1 MPPNFETKKSVI
13 NAAAELLLDAVL
25 AASHRSEVVA
35 QRRSGRTEDLR
46 FDGAADRGSGC
57 SAQRWSCLV
66 KTARESPLSAV
77 VGLMFSAALELA
89 ITALPWSAFV
99 SAAIDGLS
107 TRRWSLR
114 RRACSVEMADRSS
127 GGAAALMVHKLGA
140 FGFEL
145 RWFRPL
151 VNVGLI
157 ILLGLVGA

>member
-1 MPPNFETKKSVI
+1 MLLIDAEIGPLT
-13 NAAAELLLDAVL
+13 NAAMGKPI
-25 AASHRSEVVA
+25 VA
-35 QRRSGRTEDLR
+35 TTILQANVDQCSG
-46 FDGAADRGSGC
+46 GAADRGSGC
-57 SAQRWSCLV
+57 FAQRWSCLV
-66 KTARESPLSAV
+66 RTAKESLLTAV
-77 VGLMFSAALELA
+77 IGFMFSAALELA
-89 ITALPWSAFV
+89 ITALPWSALV

-114 RRACSVEMADRSS
+114 HRACSVEMADRSS